1 MMNDSH
7 SEKAAL
13 GALIRDLRKRKG
25 FTLQELAGRIGRSVG
40 FMSQIER
47 GLSQPT
53 VEDLNVIEKTLGVP
67 TTYFFPQAQASACT
81 WVTRPSERRTLNY
94 ARGMIDH
101 LVSPDLSN
109 RFCMLETVMDPGS
122 DTGDRHILDSSEQA
136 GYVLAGQLSI
146 RVDGE
151 QRTLEVGDAFHFHSG
166 TPCSYS
172 NLGTVQTRVLWIFS

>member
-1 MMNDSH
+1 MNHPNPDS
-7 SEKAAL
+7 ATL

-67 TTYFFPQAQASACT
+67 TTYFFPKAEASACA
-81 WVTRPSERRTLNY
+81 WVTRPSERRTLSY
-94 ARGMIDH
+94 ARGVIDH

-109 RFCMLETVMDPGS
+109 RFCMLETVMEPGS
-122 DTGDRHILDSSEQA
+122 DTGERHIMDSSEQA
-136 GYVLAGQLSI
+136 GYVLEGQLTML
-146 RVDGE
+146 VDGE
-151 QRTLEVGDAFHFHSG
+151 QRTLEPGDAFHFRSG
-166 TPCSYS
+166 TPCRYS
-172 NLGTVQTRVLWIFS
+172 NLGTVRTKVLWIFS